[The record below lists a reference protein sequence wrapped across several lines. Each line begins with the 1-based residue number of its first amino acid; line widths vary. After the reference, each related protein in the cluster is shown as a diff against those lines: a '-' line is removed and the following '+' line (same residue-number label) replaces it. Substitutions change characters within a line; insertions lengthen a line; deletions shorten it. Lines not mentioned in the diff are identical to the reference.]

1 MVNIFGGIMRCDVIA
16 EGIINATSQLN
27 LRVPVVVRLAGS
39 CKFVLFSAPFSFRQ
53 FLPVGTR
60 VEEAK
65 ILIAKSKLDI
75 LSSEDLDDAAQRA
88 VECAKMVKVARGL
101 GLFVT
106 FKEIKTELEF
116 DQPNVTPNL
125 H

>member
-1 MVNIFGGIMRCDVIA
+1 M
-16 EGIINATSQLN
+16 
-27 LRVPVVVRLAGS
+27 
-39 CKFVLFSAPFSFRQ
+39 
-53 FLPVGTR
+53 
-60 VEEAK
+60 EEAK
-65 ILIAKSKLDI
+65 ALISKSQLDI

-116 DQPNVTPNL
+116 DQPNITPNL